1 LTAVRGVPRGD
12 ARSRPEE
19 PVTRTLA
26 DARAAFVAAIKQD
39 TPGADL
45 PRLVAVLDAL
55 IAWSAARPAMLAFR
69 PPSGRG
75 GAAVGFQRVGAKAPF
90 WSAQVTRGTGPK
102 LEIHGNVGE
111 ALSDAERA
119 AVLATLNAHSREV
132 LVDGDRLRIGFGAL
146 KNAAAQAAV
155 LALME
160 RLLARDAG

>member
-1 LTAVRGVPRGD
+1 M
-12 ARSRPEE
+12 
-19 PVTRTLA
+19 TRTLA

-39 TPGADL
+39 TPGSDL

-55 IAWSAARPAMLAFR
+55 IAWSTARPEKLSFR

-75 GAAVGFQRVGAKAPF
+75 ATVGFERVGAKAVF
-90 WSAQVTRGTGPK
+90 WSAQVTRGAGPK

-119 AVLATLNAHSREV
+119 QVLETLNAHSREV

-160 RLLARDAG
+160 RLLARDALPT

>member
-1 LTAVRGVPRGD
+1 M
-12 ARSRPEE
+12 
-19 PVTRTLA
+19 TRTLA
-26 DARAAFVAAIKQD
+26 DARAAFVAALKQD
-39 TPGADL
+39 TPGTEL

-55 IAWSAARPAMLAFR
+55 IAWSAARPELLSFR

-75 GAAVGFQRVGAKAPF
+75 GTVGFERVGVGAKAPF
-90 WSAQVTRGTGPK
+90 WSAQVTRGAGAK
-102 LEIHGNVGE
+102 LEIHGKVGE

-119 AVLATLNAHSREV
+119 AVIETLNAHSRDV

-160 RLLARDAG
+160 RLLARGAAPPGAHTG